1 VIRLMTFKKIAA
13 AFTVAALESVASV
26 VLAQGSEPWPTKLT
40 TIVVGYPPGSGIDT
54 TARFVAD
61 QLRQRTGQPFIVE
74 NRAGALGRIGAT
86 YVSKAKPDGHT
97 ALLHPASLVTY
108 PYLFKDVSFNPVTDF
123 APVTTITKVYYVMV
137 VNPALVPVN
146 SVSELSAY
154 IKAHPGALAYGSGA
168 ANPEIAASLYKKL
181 AGLDIINVRYVGM
194 PAAINDLLG
203 GRIQFTFADS
213 TLALAQVRGGKIRAL
228 GVAAV
233 NRMATWPEVPTMV
246 EAGLPGFEDFS
257 SWMAVFFPA
266 NTPMAAREA
275 FSKLLNSVM
284 ASDEAQAH
292 LPRFAMDP
300 FPGSPQKT
308 QEFIASEYA
317 RYAGLIK
324 AAGITPQ

>member
-1 VIRLMTFKKIAA
+1 MLVPFLIAA
-13 AFTVAALESVASV
+13 LWGAAPIVRSQAI
-26 VLAQGSEPWPTKLT
+26 EPWPSRLT
-40 TIVVGYPPGSGIDT
+40 TIVVGYPAGSGIDT

-86 YVSKAKPDGHT
+86 YVSKAKPDGYT

-123 APVTTITKVYYVMV
+123 APVTTITKVYYVLV

-146 SVSELSAY
+146 TVSELTAY
-154 IKAHPGALAYGSGA
+154 IKARPGALAYGSGA
-168 ANPEIAASLYKKL
+168 ANPEIAATLFKNL
-181 AGLDIINVRYVGM
+181 AGFDAINVRYVGM
-194 PAAINDLLG
+194 PAAVNDLLG

-213 TLALAQVRGGKIRAL
+213 TLALAQVRGGKIKAL
-228 GVAAV
+228 GVAAA

-246 EAGLPGFEDFS
+246 EAGLSGFEDFS

-266 NTPMAAREA
+266 NTPMAARES
-275 FSKLLNSVM
+275 FSRLLNSVM
-284 ASDEAQAH
+284 AGDEARTH

-300 FPGSPQKT
+300 FPGSPEKT
-308 QEFIASEYA
+308 QEFVASEYA
-317 RYAGLIK
+317 RYAALIK